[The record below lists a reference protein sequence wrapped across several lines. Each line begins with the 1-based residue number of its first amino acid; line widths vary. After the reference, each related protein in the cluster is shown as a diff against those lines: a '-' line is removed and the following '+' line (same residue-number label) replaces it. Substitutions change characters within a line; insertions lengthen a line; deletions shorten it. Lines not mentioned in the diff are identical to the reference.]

1 MIEPLCL
8 IQGPPGTRK
17 TVTSASIV
25 YHLVR
30 QTKRQVLV
38 CAPSNVVDDM
48 LAQRIHETGVKVL
61 RFCSKSRE
69 SVSSDVEELTLHYK
83 LRNLKENG
91 FDKHKEYYKQLDDE
105 KNLSAED
112 EAKFKQLRKKAE
124 EEIIK
129 SSEVICATCIASAD
143 RRLAEFYFSHVL
155 IDEATQAI
163 EPECLLPMIKGAKQV
178 ILVGDHLQLGPVVI
192 CRETAKAGL
201 NKCLF

>member
-1 MIEPLCL
+1 
-8 IQGPPGTRK
+8 
-17 TVTSASIV
+17 VTSASIV

-38 CAPSNVVDDM
+38 CAPSNVVVDM

-91 FDKHKEYYKQLDDE
+91 FDKLKEYYKQLDDE

>member
-1 MIEPLCL
+1 
-8 IQGPPGTRK
+8 
-17 TVTSASIV
+17 V

-38 CAPSNVVDDM
+38 CAPSNVVVDM
-48 LAQRIHETGVKVL
+48 LAQRIHETGVNVL

-69 SVSSDVEELTLHYK
+69 SVSSDVEELTLHWK
-83 LRNLKENG
+83 LRHHKDPELKKL
-91 FDKHKEYYKQLDDE
+91 FQLMDE
-105 KNLSAED
+105 EKTLSAED
-112 EAKFKQLRKKAE
+112 EDKFKKLRKKAE
-124 EEIIK
+124 EDIIK
-129 SSEVICATCIASAD
+129 NSEVICATCIASAD
-143 RRLAEFYFSHVL
+143 RRLAEFYFAHVL

-163 EPECLLPMIKGAKQV
+163 EPECLLPMVKGAKQV